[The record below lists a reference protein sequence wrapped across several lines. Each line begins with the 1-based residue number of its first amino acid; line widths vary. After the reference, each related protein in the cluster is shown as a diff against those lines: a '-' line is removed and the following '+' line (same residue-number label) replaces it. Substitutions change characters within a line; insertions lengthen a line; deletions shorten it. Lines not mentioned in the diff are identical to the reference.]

1 MRVAC
6 KKIYKAHFGNIWVV
20 FFLLFSYSF
29 SFQQRQAQAS
39 CSWLPQP
46 QLKFAIAALLTVHET
61 ALLDNR
67 DSFAASEASFATSF
81 LEVKIFLLCYDLK
94 LAMMALPAICQLGKL

>member
-1 MRVAC
+1 M
-6 KKIYKAHFGNIWVV
+6 KLLHLKIAIALLPVRQALQRRFWI
-20 FFLLFSYSF
+20 FFLRS
-29 SFQQRQAQAS
+29 QAS